1 MKHKISL
8 VAVALSALVTLVGCS
23 TKMGFNPTENSIYVK
38 KDGSVQ
44 SALIYTADESLD
56 GASEDSLKEF
66 IQKELDEYNSMQS
79 EKNAVTID
87 SVKLD
92 GKTISVIYD
101 YASPF
106 YIASWAEYS
115 QDDSIKLSSIEIDK
129 TAKTVAIDGEA
140 VIYFEGDIENA
151 SDGVSVDG
159 KRAVTPDEASIIIYK

>member
-8 VAVALSALVTLVGCS
+8 VAAALSVMVTVAGCS
-23 TKMGFNPTENSIYVK
+23 SKTGFEPTESSLYIK
-38 KDGSVQ
+38 KDGSIQ
-44 SALIYTADESLD
+44 SALIYTTDESLD

-129 TAKTVAIDGEA
+129 TAKTVAVDGEA